1 MRYTVIHK
9 HRSQYAVRMM
19 CRAMGVSRS
28 GYYDWVSRP
37 VSQRAQRH
45 QALTEKIRYV
55 HQVSRETYGS
65 PRIREDLLG
74 SGEQLGENTV
84 ALLMQRAGIVPKTV
98 RKFRVTTDSRKTVPA
113 PNRLERQF
121 TAAQPNQRW
130 VSDITFIPTREGWLY
145 LAVIIDLYS
154 RAVIGWAM
162 HKRMKTALVTDAL
175 KMALMRRKIRSPLL
189 LHSDQGSQYAAADYR
204 TMLAING
211 IECSMS
217 RKGNCWDN
225 AVAESFF
232 HTLKTE
238 LVHHEDY
245 RSRTEATASIFE
257 YIEVFYN
264 RQRRHSHIGQVA
276 PLVFEAATLAAS

>member
-37 VSQRAQRH
+37 VSRRAQHH
-45 QALTEKIRYV
+45 QALTEKIRYF

-65 PRIREDLLG
+65 PRIRKDLLE
-74 SGEQLGENTV
+74 SGERVGENTV
-84 ALLMQRAGIVPKTV
+84 ALLMQRADIVPKTV

-113 PNRLERQF
+113 PNRLEQQF
-121 TAAQPNQRW
+121 TTAQPDQRW

-162 HKRMKTALVTDAL
+162 HERMKTELVTNAL
-175 KMALMRRKIRSPLL
+175 KMALMRRKVRSPLL

-204 TMLAING
+204 AMLAANG

-245 RSRTEATASIFE
+245 RSRTEAKASIFE

-264 RQRRHSHIGQVA
+264 RQRRHSHIGQMA
-276 PLVFEAATLAAS
+276 PLVFEAATLAAG

>member
-1 MRYTVIHK
+1 MRYAAIH
-9 HRSQYAVRMM
+9 RYCLQYSFRMM
-19 CRAMGVSRS
+19 CLAMGVSRS
-28 GYYDWVSRP
+28 GYYDWVDRP
-37 VSQRAQRH
+37 ASARAQRH
-45 QALTEKIRYV
+45 RTLTEKIRYF
-55 HQVSRETYGS
+55 HQASRDTYGS
-65 PRIREDLLG
+65 RRICEDLVG
-74 SGEQLGENTV
+74 AGEHIGKNTV

-113 PNRLERQF
+113 PNRLEREF
-121 TAAQPNQRW
+121 VAKHPNQRW
-130 VSDITFIPTREGWLY
+130 VSDITFIPTRQGWLY

-162 HKRMKTALVTDAL
+162 HKRMKTELVTDAL
-175 KMALMRRKIRSPLL
+175 KMALMRRKVRRSLL

-204 TMLAING
+204 AIVAENG

-245 RSRTEATASIFE
+245 RSRTEAKASIFE

-264 RQRRHSHIGQVA
+264 RQRRHSHIGQM
-276 PLVFEAATLAAS
+276 ATL

>member
-1 MRYTVIHK
+1 MRYAAIHRWHSK
-9 HRSQYAVRMM
+9 YSIRMM
-19 CRAMGVSRS
+19 CRALCVSRG
-28 GYYDWVSRP
+28 GYYDWVGRP
-37 VSQRAQRH
+37 ESARAERH
-45 QALTEKIRYV
+45 RALTEKIRYF
-55 HQVSRETYGS
+55 HQASRDTYGA
-65 PRIREDLLG
+65 PRIREDLLA
-74 SGEQLGENTV
+74 SGEQVGENTI

-113 PNRLERQF
+113 PNLLKQQF
-121 TAAQPNQRW
+121 TVEQPNERW
-130 VSDITFIPTREGWLY
+130 VSDITLIPTREGWLY

-162 HKRMKTALVTDAL
+162 HQRMKTALVTDAL
-175 KMALMRRKIRSPLL
+175 RMALMRRKVRSPLL
-189 LHSDQGSQYAAADYR
+189 LHSDQGSQYAAVDYR
-204 TMLAING
+204 TMLATHG

-245 RSRTEATASIFE
+245 RSRAEAKASIFE

-276 PLVFEAATLAAS
+276 PLVFENAALAAS